1 MTIITERKIEKRKR
15 QKDRRKSLGENE
27 SRHPNMNL
35 LLLGMWTNTS
45 SACPNRIWPRSRTHL
60 KGMYTHTHTSRRHKH
75 TLHLKQTQSFSTWLG
90 DRDNLPFNINTLR
103 WVTSQTQLCCSY
115 VVNTHRHQIKLP
127 LLKCLRSS
135 FISRW
140 PEETLHLLNMC

>member
-35 LLLGMWTNTS
+35 LLPGMWTNTP

-60 KGMYTHTHTSRRHKH
+60 KGMYTHTHPEGISIPSISNRHRASAPGLEIG
-75 TLHLKQTQSFSTWLG
+75 TIFPS
-90 DRDNLPFNINTLR
+90 
-103 WVTSQTQLCCSY
+103 V
-115 VVNTHRHQIKLP
+115 
-127 LLKCLRSS
+127 
-135 FISRW
+135 
-140 PEETLHLLNMC
+140 